1 MISQNDVEKA
11 LMTLESA
18 EDAAFAK
25 AARIKAEH
33 MLKVTKSLIMAKN
46 KKLPVNAQER
56 DALISPEYAEQIEV
70 LRQAV
75 FNDELQKSHRE
86 AAQATIDA
94 WRTQEAS
101 NRITI

>member
-1 MISQNDVEKA
+1 
-11 LMTLESA
+11 
-18 EDAAFAK
+18 
-25 AARIKAEH
+25 
-33 MLKVTKSLIMAKN
+33 
-46 KKLPVNAQER
+46 VNAQER